1 MGWMQD
7 ARFDDTLKQITFDI
21 FVTDNIDKMSIP
33 LTALR
38 PIRFII
44 SSKQFLKGFKN
55 SNEIL
60 KNKENK
66 MWLFISCL
74 SRFDIPDIDSLILIK
89 GDGVSSNQH
98 LYGGRRH
105 IFDWPTQHPTV
116 TWAALC
122 SPLFGAFFP
131 FFFFCLDLLKW
142 WGVESWGERKKE
154 GGVTMA
160 NISVGWGR
168 TLQHKW
174 HMFRLYV
181 CVCISKGEW

>member
-1 MGWMQD
+1 M
-7 ARFDDTLKQITFDI
+7 TIL
-21 FVTDNIDKMSIP
+21 
-33 LTALR
+33 
-38 PIRFII
+38 
-44 SSKQFLKGFKN
+44 KN

-66 MWLFISCL
+66 IWLFISCL
-74 SRFDIPDIDSLILIK
+74 SRFDIPDIDSLILIQ
-89 GDGVSSNQH
+89 GDSVSSNHH

-116 TWAALC
+116 TWATLC
-122 SPLFGAFFP
+122 SPLFGALFP
-131 FFFFCLDLLKW
+131 FFFFYLVLLKL

-181 CVCISKGEW
+181 CLHKQGWMIRKNEGNAKDWNHIYQKKIGWELKYL